1 MKKGFGP
8 LKSQPAISAL
18 IVRKMTLEMPW
29 EKGFDLWNLTLQ
41 FPSSFIKLKIR
52 LLDYFYIMSF
62 WRHKL
67 FFFNDSISSYKM
79 SFISLETVI
88 SDIEFNDHLLSTISV
103 FITSKA
109 RQNFIS
115 WLFSTTN
122 MFVNSKARQ
131 KSNDALLLLQGC
143 LSN

>member
-1 MKKGFGP
+1 MVNWQKLLFFNKKLNFYIEYQKKRLVKP
-8 LKSQPAISAL
+8 IICQ
-18 IVRKMTLEMPW
+18 
-29 EKGFDLWNLTLQ
+29 NLRS
-41 FPSSFIKLKIR
+41 FASSFIKLKIR

-79 SFISLETVI
+79 SFVSLKSVI
-88 SDIEFNDHLLSTISV
+88 SDIEFNDHLPSTISV

-115 WLFSTTN
+115 WLYSTTN